1 MNSNTAKNM
10 LGRISERTRE
20 ADGSLP
26 GGTLNIARNT
36 SHLREKGESE
46 ERNNVRPYLAARTH
60 L

>member
-1 MNSNTAKNM
+1 M

-36 SHLREKGESE
+36 SHLKEKGKSE
-46 ERNNVRPYLAARTH
+46 ERNNACPYLAARTH

>member
-1 MNSNTAKNM
+1 M

-36 SHLREKGESE
+36 SHLKEKGKVK
-46 ERNNVRPYLAARTH
+46 RGTMYVPT
-60 L
+60 